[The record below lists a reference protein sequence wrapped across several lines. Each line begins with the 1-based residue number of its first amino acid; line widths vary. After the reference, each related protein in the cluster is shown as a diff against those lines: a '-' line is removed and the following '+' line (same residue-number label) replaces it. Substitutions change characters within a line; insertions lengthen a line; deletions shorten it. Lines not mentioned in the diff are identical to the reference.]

1 MAGPEDVPVLAA
13 LNEQLIEDQPHDNP
27 MRGRQLADRMSRWLA
42 GDYTAALGTVDHV
55 PAFYAL
61 WRTDED
67 GGIHLRQ
74 FFVARD
80 FRRRG
85 TGRAAIAALRE
96 EYWPGRRVTLDVLAH
111 NERGI
116 GFWRSL
122 GFEDY
127 AIEMRLPST
136 TVLEAGRR

>member
-1 MAGPEDVPVLAA
+1 M
-13 LNEQLIEDQPHDNP
+13 NEQLIEDQRHDNP
-27 MRGRQLADRMSRWLA
+27 MRGRQLADRMSDWLA
-42 GDYTAALGTVDHV
+42 GEYTAALGTVDHV

-61 WRTDED
+61 WRPDES

-85 TGRAAIAALRE
+85 LGRAAIKTLRE
-96 EYWPGRRVTLDVLAH
+96 EYWQTRRVALDVLIH

-127 AIEMRLPST
+127 AIAMRLPST
-136 TVLEAGRR
+136 TLLDAAPH

>member
-1 MAGPEDVPVLAA
+1 MLAA
-13 LNEQLIEDQPHDNP
+13 LNEQLIEDQGHENP
-27 MRGRQLADRMSRWLA
+27 MRGQQLADRMHGWLA
-42 GDYTAALGTVDHV
+42 GEYTAALGTVDHA

-85 TGRAAIAALRE
+85 LGRAAIKTLRD
-96 EYWPGRRVTLDVLAH
+96 EYWPARRVALDVLIH

-116 GFWRSL
+116 SFWRSL

-136 TVLEAGRR
+136 SLLEADPN